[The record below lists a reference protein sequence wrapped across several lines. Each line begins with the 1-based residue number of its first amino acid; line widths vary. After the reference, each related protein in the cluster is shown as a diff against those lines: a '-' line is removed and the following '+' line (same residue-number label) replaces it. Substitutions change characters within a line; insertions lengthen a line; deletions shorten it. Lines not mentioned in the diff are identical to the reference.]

1 MPPAACGDIRDF
13 MRTKRQIITIDEGK
27 CDGCGNCV
35 TGCHEGALQ
44 VIDGKARL
52 ISDLL
57 CDGLGAC
64 IGDCP
69 RGAIK
74 IESREAVPYDEIKVM
89 QSMVKKG
96 PNTLKAH
103 LKHLKDHAQ
112 KTFLKQAF
120 DYLEENRIPNPLE
133 EEQMAHEKDHKHGGQ
148 VPSGCPGSRTMDLRD
163 ASGAGEGDNPAA
175 ASQLRQWPVQLH
187 LASPMAPYFQKAD
200 VVVAADCTAFAYG
213 SFHNDFIKGKA
224 IVIACPKL
232 DDGQEIYV
240 EKVRALIEDAKINTL
255 TVVTMEVPCCGGLLA
270 MVKQAAS
277 AAGRKVPVKHVVIG
291 IQGGIKSEEWA

>member
-1 MPPAACGDIRDF
+1 MK
-13 MRTKRQIITIDEGK
+13 TKRQIITIDEVK

-64 IGDCP
+64 IGECP
-69 RGAIK
+69 QGAIK
-74 IESREAVPYDEIKVM
+74 IETRAAEPYDEEKVIEG
-89 QSMVKKG
+89 MVKHG
-96 PNTLKAH
+96 PNTIKAH
-103 LKHLKDHAQ
+103 LRHLTDHAQ

-120 DYLEENRIPNPLE
+120 DYLKRNNIPNPME
-133 EEQMAHEKDHKHGGQ
+133 EEMKKEHKHEGHE
-148 VPSGCPGSRTMDLRD
+148 PCGCPGGRMMDLR
-163 ASGAGEGDNPAA
+163 ETPAA
-175 ASQLRQWPVQLH
+175 EDAGDPAARSQLRQWPVQLH

-200 VVVAADCTAFAYG
+200 VVVAADCSAFAYG
-213 SFHNDFIKGKA
+213 NFHNDFIRGKA
-224 IVIACPKL
+224 LVIACPKL

-240 EKVRALIEDAKINTL
+240 EKIQALIEDAKVNTL

-270 MVKQAAS
+270 MVKQALAAS
-277 AAGRKVPVKHVVIG
+277 KRKVPVKHVIIG
-291 IQGGIKSEEWA
+291 IQGGVKSEEWA

>member
-1 MPPAACGDIRDF
+1 MK
-13 MRTKRQIITIDEGK
+13 TKRQIIKIDEVK

-64 IGDCP
+64 IGERP
-69 RGAIK
+69 QGAIK
-74 IESREAVPYDEIKVM
+74 IETRQAEPYDEVKVM
-89 QSMVKKG
+89 EGMVQHG
-96 PNTLKAH
+96 PNTIKAH

-120 DYLEENRIPNPLE
+120 DYLKKNNIPNPME
-133 EEQMAHEKDHKHGGQ
+133 EEMAHDKEHKHGGHE
-148 VPSGCPGSRTMDLRD
+148 PCGCPGGRTMDFRGPGACDD
-163 ASGAGEGDNPAA
+163 AGDAPAA
-175 ASQLRQWPVQLH
+175 KSQLRQWPVQLH
-187 LASPMAPYFQKAD
+187 LASPLAPYFQKAD
-200 VVVAADCTAFAYG
+200 LVVAADCTAFAYG
-213 SFHNDFIKGKA
+213 NFHSEFIKDKA

-232 DDGQEIYV
+232 DDGQEIYA
-240 EKVRALIEDAKINTL
+240 EKIQALIEDAKVNTL

-270 MVKQAAS
+270 MVKQAA
-277 AAGRKVPVKHVVIG
+277 AAAARKVPVKHVVIG
-291 IQGGIKSEEWA
+291 IQGGIKSEGWV

>member
-1 MPPAACGDIRDF
+1 MK
-13 MRTKRQIITIDEGK
+13 TKRQIIKIDEAK
-27 CDGCGNCV
+27 CDGCGGCV

-64 IGDCP
+64 IGECP

-74 IESREAVPYDEIKVM
+74 IEEREAVAYDEAKVM
-89 QSMVKKG
+89 EGMVKQG
-96 PNTLKAH
+96 PNTIKAH

-112 KTFLKQAF
+112 KNFLKQAF
-120 DYLEENRIPNPLE
+120 DYLAAHNVPNPME
-133 EEQMAHEKDHKHGGQ
+133 ADMKKEHE
-148 VPSGCPGSRTMDLRD
+148 PCGCPGGRTMDFRKP
-163 ASGAGEGDNPAA
+163 AAAESAEIPAA

-187 LASPMAPYFQKAD
+187 LVSPLAPYFEKAD
-200 VVVAADCTAFAYG
+200 VVVAADCTAYAYG
-213 SFHNDFIKGKA
+213 NFHRDFIKGKA
-224 IVIACPKL
+224 VVIACPKL
-232 DDGQEIYV
+232 DDGREIYV
-240 EKVRALIEDAKINTL
+240 EKIQALIEDAKINTL

-270 MVKQAAS
+270 IVKEAA
-277 AAGRKVPVKHVVIG
+277 AAANRKVPVKCVVIG

>member
-1 MPPAACGDIRDF
+1 MK
-13 MRTKRQIITIDEGK
+13 TKRQIIKIDEAK

-64 IGDCP
+64 IGECP

-74 IESREAVPYDEIKVM
+74 IETRAAEPYDEVKVM
-89 QSMVKKG
+89 DGMVKHG
-96 PNTLKAH
+96 PNTIKAH

-112 KTFLKQAF
+112 KAFLKQAY
-120 DYLEENRIPNPLE
+120 DYLKEHNIPNPLE
-133 EEQMAHEKDHKHGGQ
+133 EETVSHHQHHEQGGHGHG
-148 VPSGCPGSRTMDLRD
+148 GCPGSRSMDLRES
-163 ASGAGEGDNPAA
+163 SGGEEGENPAA
-175 ASQLRQWPVQLH
+175 ASQLRQWPIQLH

-213 SFHNDFIKGKA
+213 NFHNDFMKGKA

-232 DDGQEIYV
+232 DDGQEIYL
-240 EKVRALIEDAKINTL
+240 EKVQALIEDAKINTL

-270 MVKQAAS
+270 MVKQAAA
-277 AAGRKVPVKHVVIG
+277 AAGRKVPIKSVVIG
-291 IQGGIKSEEWA
+291 IQGGIKSEDWA